1 MEFYWWKKE
10 VRPMPE
16 EILGKR
22 EFLKVYTILQINK
35 CSTYICNYKRSISGA
50 GELKWKRGSYWLILD
65 KAIAQFGCEWHLAC
79 CERQVINTYP
89 ETERLEGG
97 GKEWGFR

>member
-1 MEFYWWKKE
+1 
-10 VRPMPE
+10 MPE

-50 GELKWKRGSYWLILD
+50 GELKWK
-65 KAIAQFGCEWHLAC
+65 E
-79 CERQVINTYP
+79 EVID
-89 ETERLEGG
+89 
-97 GKEWGFR
+97 WF